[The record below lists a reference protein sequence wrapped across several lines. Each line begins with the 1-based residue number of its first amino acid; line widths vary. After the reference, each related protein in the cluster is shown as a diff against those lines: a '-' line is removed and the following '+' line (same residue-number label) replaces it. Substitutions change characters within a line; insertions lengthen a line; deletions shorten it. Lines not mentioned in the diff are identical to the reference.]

1 MLQRIS
7 QGPGQPA
14 DIAAPRP
21 WFGSLAEREQS
32 SPPGGKGANR
42 DAGATYAEAVSD
54 DGSRPSRAEDVH
66 ELALA
71 MPYVTVEYGT
81 SDNPVYQVGRKS
93 FIFFRN
99 RRPDAV
105 DPDTGE
111 RYPDVIVFWVAS
123 EADKQA
129 LVRDEASP
137 FFTTAHFDGH
147 LSVLLRASRIGE
159 LTRQELAEVV
169 QDAWLSRASPRR
181 AAAWLSAHPPA

>member
-1 MLQRIS
+1 
-7 QGPGQPA
+7 
-14 DIAAPRP
+14 
-21 WFGSLAEREQS
+21 
-32 SPPGGKGANR
+32 
-42 DAGATYAEAVSD
+42 VSD

-66 ELALA
+66 DLALA
-71 MPYVTVEYGT
+71 MPFVTVEYGT

-99 RRPDAV
+99 PRPDAV

-123 EADKQA
+123 EEDKQA

-159 LTRQELAEVV
+159 LTRRELAEVV

-181 AAAWLSAHPPA
+181 AATWLRMHPPA